1 MRKVALL
8 AQAGVDESVI
18 KQVLALLSEWKVEP
32 YCEWEDIQE
41 DLSEYL
47 LGLFLVPH
55 EIEHNQSLLDEF
67 ESQLCKAGEIDWVAI
82 VSAEQL
88 ESLALKELLSRYAVD
103 YISLPITVA
112 KEKLVAVF
120 GHLYGMAELR
130 RRDYQY
136 DNLVCEKIIG
146 NCSSM
151 KKIYKLIPKFA
162 ATDAPVLISG
172 ESGTGKELIA
182 QTLHQQSTR
191 SHEPF
196 VVINCGAIPDNL
208 VESELFGHVK
218 GAFTGA
224 DRNKIGKIELAHQGT
239 LFLDEIGDLPLSQQV
254 KFLRFLQEGTINP
267 VGLAETRHVDVRI
280 IAASHIRLE
289 EAVAKGSFRADLFY
303 RLNVLQIHAPALI
316 DRAGDI
322 EILARHF
329 LKQYRN
335 EGLGVVRGFSKEA
348 IDALKSHAW
357 PGNIR
362 ELMNRIRKAA
372 VLCETNLIL
381 ASDLDL
387 LANKQGKHAG
397 VNNLAQA
404 RDLAEKAA
412 VVDTLAANN
421 QNVSKAAKQLGVSR
435 MTLYRLLDKHEIT
448 SINSTSAAFS

>member
-8 AQAGVDESVI
+8 AQGNVDEFVI
-18 KQVLALLSEWKVEP
+18 NQMLVLLSQWKVEC
-32 YCEWEDIQE
+32 YSEWSDIQE

-47 LGLFLVPH
+47 LGMFLIPH
-55 EIEHNQSLLDEF
+55 EIIHSQSLLDEF
-67 ESQLCKAGEIDWVAI
+67 ESQLCRAGEIDWIAV

-88 ESLALKELLSRYAVD
+88 ESPALKELLSRYAVD
-103 YISLPITVA
+103 YISQPITVA
-112 KEKLVAVF
+112 KEKLDAVF

-130 RRDYQY
+130 RRNYQC
-136 DNLVCEKIIG
+136 DNETCDKIVG
-146 NCSSM
+146 NSPSM

-162 ATDAPVLISG
+162 ATNAPVLISG

-182 QTLHQQSTR
+182 QTLHQQSAR

-196 VVINCGAIPDNL
+196 VVINCGAIPENL

-224 DRNKIGKIELAHQGT
+224 DRNKVGKIELAHQGT
-239 LFLDEIGDLPLSQQV
+239 LFLDEIGDLPLNQQV

-267 VGLAETRHVDVRI
+267 VGLAETRHVDVRV
-280 IAASHIRLE
+280 IAASHIGLE
-289 EAVAKGSFRADLFY
+289 EALGKGAFRADLFY
-303 RLNVLQIHAPALI
+303 RLNVLQIHAPALV
-316 DRAGDI
+316 DRVGDI

-335 EGLGVVRGFSKEA
+335 EGLGVVKGFSKDA
-348 IDALKSHAW
+348 IDALKSHTW

-387 LANKQGKHAG
+387 LVTNANKHAV

-404 RDLAEKAA
+404 RNLAEK
-412 VVDTLAANN
+412 VTVIDTFVANN
-421 QNVSKAAKQLGVSR
+421 QNVSKTAKQLGVSR
-435 MTLYRLLDKHEIT
+435 MTLYRLLDKHDIT
-448 SINSTSAAFS
+448 SIDSQHSLA

>member
-8 AQAGVDESVI
+8 AQADVDEFVI
-18 KQVLALLSEWKVEP
+18 KQILALLSEWEVER
-32 YCEWEDIQE
+32 YCEWGDIQE
-41 DLSEYL
+41 ALSEYL
-47 LGLFLVPH
+47 LALFLVPH

-67 ESQLCKAGEIDWVAI
+67 ESQLCKASEIDWVAI
-82 VSAEQL
+82 ISTEQL
-88 ESLALKELLSRYAVD
+88 KSAALKELLSRYAVD

-112 KEKLVAVF
+112 KEKLDAVF

-130 RRDYQY
+130 RRNFQSDS
-136 DNLVCEKIIG
+136 LACEKIVG
-146 NCSSM
+146 NCSAM

-182 QTLHQQSTR
+182 QTLHQQSAR

-196 VVINCGAIPDNL
+196 VVINCGAIPENL

-267 VGLAETRHVDVRI
+267 VGLAESRHVDVRV
-280 IAASHIRLE
+280 IAASHIRLK
-289 EAVAKGSFRADLFY
+289 EAVDNRTFRADLFY

-316 DRAGDI
+316 ERAGDV

-335 EGLGVVRGFSKEA
+335 EGLGVVKGFSKEA
-348 IDALKSHAW
+348 IDALKAHTW

-362 ELMNRIRKAA
+362 ELMNRIRKAT

-387 LANKQGKHAG
+387 L
-397 VNNLAQA
+397 VNNSSKPTAFSTLAQA
-404 RDLAEKAA
+404 RDLAEKVA
-412 VVDTLAANN
+412 VIDTLAANN

-435 MTLYRLLDKHEIT
+435 MTLYRLLNKHDIT
-448 SINSTSAAFS
+448 LINSTATAL